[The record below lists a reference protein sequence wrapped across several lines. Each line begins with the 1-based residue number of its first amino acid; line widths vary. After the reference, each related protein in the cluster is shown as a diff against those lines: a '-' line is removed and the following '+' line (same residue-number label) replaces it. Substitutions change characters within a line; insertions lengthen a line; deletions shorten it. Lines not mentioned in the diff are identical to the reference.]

1 MRPIATSAAWSV
13 CLKVLADYRAHTSKH
28 VVVQET
34 RWHADYPRQDALGCR
49 KQHQL
54 AGSVSCPH
62 IRPSLSSPSMSS
74 PSLSIPAM
82 STPANS
88 SVNVQSCNVQ
98 SFIVQTVNVQSFIV
112 QFCYMSTPANS
123 SVNVQ
128 SCNFSVPVSTIGNL
142 FELDVLV
149 I

>member
-28 VVVQET
+28 VVVLET

-49 KQHQL
+49 KEHQL

-62 IRPSLSSPSMSS
+62 IRPSLSSPSISS
-74 PSLSIPAM
+74 PSLSIPA
-82 STPANS
+82 
-88 SVNVQSCNVQ
+88 
-98 SFIVQTVNVQSFIV
+98 
-112 QFCYMSTPANS
+112 MSTPANS

-142 FELDVLV
+142 FELVVLGFSFLGTKPRNLRWRTSPKRLNFARV
-149 I
+149 LRTKPL